1 MEFRIGDEVIFLDVP
16 QTVAD
21 WKGKITTITRIFAE
35 DIYVEH
41 YKDGYGSTVCNRSQI
56 MMVNPSQIIKRR
68 NEV

>member
-41 YKDGYGSTVCNRSQI
+41 YKDGY
-56 MMVNPSQIIKRR
+56 
-68 NEV
+68 